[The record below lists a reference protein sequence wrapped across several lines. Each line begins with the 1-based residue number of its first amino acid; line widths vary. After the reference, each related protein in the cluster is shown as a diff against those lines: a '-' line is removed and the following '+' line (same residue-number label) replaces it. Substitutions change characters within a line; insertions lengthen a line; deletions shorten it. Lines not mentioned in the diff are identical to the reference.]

1 MFESVSLKMIEVGG
15 LLVAGV
21 AFAWWQLADIKK
33 AQAASA
39 HERAQAAAADQ
50 GEETHRST
58 PQKP

>member
-1 MFESVSLKMIEVGG
+1 MFESVSLKMIEAGA

-39 HERAQAAAADQ
+39 KAKQQAEQHND
-50 GEETHRST
+50 G
-58 PQKP
+58 KPTNP